1 MKHTILICDDDRAHR
16 IMLRALLTDWGYHVT
31 EAEDGSEAIEEVQ
44 VRPFDLILMD
54 VRMLR
59 VSGLEALEVIKAYNP
74 AIPIVIMTAFASVE
88 TAVEALKSGAYDYL
102 TKPLDFD
109 KLKITIRRAMEH
121 TRFNFGKR
129 LLKEELITSFD
140 QAKMIGQSPPM
151 TSLLDT
157 ICHVA
162 PSDATVLIYGES
174 GTGKELVAQAIH
186 FNSPRKGKPF
196 IRINCAALTETLLD
210 SELFGHEKGAFTGA
224 DRPREGKFRQAD
236 GGSLFLDEV
245 GEMSAGMQVKLLRA
259 IQEREITPVGGDR
272 VIEVDVRLIA
282 ATNRDLLREVREGRF
297 REDLYYRLHVVA
309 LTAPPLRK
317 RKEDI
322 SLLAQYFLSMFA
334 EKNRKAIKGFTPA
347 AMDQLVKY
355 EWPGNIRELMNTV
368 ERGVVLS
375 RTDYVDGENISLIQ
389 APSSPPSVTADGHG
403 EDFSQPNSILPLED
417 VEKETI
423 LSTLDLVAGNKSEA
437 ARKLGITRR
446 TLHQKLK
453 KYGLM

>member
-1 MKHTILICDDDRAHR
+1 MKHTVLICDDDRAHR
-16 IMLRALLTDWGYHVT
+16 IMLRALLTDWGYDIT
-31 EAEDGSEAIEEVQ
+31 EADDGSEAIEKAHGH
-44 VRPFDLILMD
+44 PFDLILMD
-54 VRMLR
+54 VRMIR
-59 VSGLEALEVIKAYNP
+59 VSGLEALEAIKAYNP
-74 AIPIVIMTAFASVE
+74 TIPIVIMTAFASVE
-88 TAVEALKSGAYDYL
+88 TAVEALKNGAYDYL

-121 TRFNFGKR
+121 TRFKFDKR
-129 LLKEELITSFD
+129 LEKEELVTSFD
-140 QAKMIGQSPPM
+140 QGNMIGQSPSM
-151 TSLLDT
+151 VSLLDT
-157 ICHVA
+157 LCHVA

-174 GTGKELVAQAIH
+174 GSGKELIAQAIH
-186 FNSPRKGKPF
+186 FNSPRREKPF

-245 GEMSAGMQVKLLRA
+245 GEMSTGMQVKLLRA

-272 VIEVDVRLIA
+272 IISVDVRLIA
-282 ATNRDLLREVREGRF
+282 ATNRNLPQEVREGRF

-322 SLLAQYFLSMFA
+322 PLLAQYFLSTFA
-334 EKNRKAIKGFTPA
+334 EKNRKTIKGFTPA
-347 AMDQLVKY
+347 AMDQLLKY

-368 ERGVVLS
+368 ERGVVLT

-389 APSSPPSVTADGHG
+389 ALSSSPPVITGGHK
-403 EDFSQPNSILPLED
+403 EDQHPDAILPLED

-423 LSTLDLVAGNKSEA
+423 LNTLDLVAGNKSEA